1 MRNDERGRM
10 QLRGGIQ
17 IIFHRLEILFFA
29 DQRRGENKKSRIHR
43 WDKHTGK
50 EYSNILFSF
59 LFKDFLVWYL
69 REIIEEII
77 RYTRRRYLKD
87 CSTLCSS
94 ITGSRDF
101 NNGEL
106 RLVEYQYWYPPSPS
120 LTQNST
126 LITTGSWNCYI
137 DDLLRHKISTLT
149 ALKSWRIVAERKKKI
164 FSALDSNSSIV
175 LHVKSMV
182 LWRDREN
189 DWL

>member
-1 MRNDERGRM
+1 MILPVYVDGGVNRNNGLRNRIDENNREFRERKPFRRGCKTIPFFLYFSLNCQKGTQDSACFSFRTAGINLNSLTSTSMHNDERGRM

-59 LFKDFLVWYL
+59 LFKNFLVRYL

-106 RLVEYQYWYPPSPS
+106 RLVEYQY
-120 LTQNST
+120 
-126 LITTGSWNCYI
+126 
-137 DDLLRHKISTLT
+137 
-149 ALKSWRIVAERKKKI
+149 
-164 FSALDSNSSIV
+164 
-175 LHVKSMV
+175 
-182 LWRDREN
+182 
-189 DWL
+189 